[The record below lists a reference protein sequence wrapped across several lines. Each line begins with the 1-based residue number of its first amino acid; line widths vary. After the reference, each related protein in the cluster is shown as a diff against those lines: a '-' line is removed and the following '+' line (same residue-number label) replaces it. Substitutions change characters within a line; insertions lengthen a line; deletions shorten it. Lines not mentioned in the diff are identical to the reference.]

1 MEKIVQYIKN
11 INVLSQ
17 MINSFVGFA
26 FQKDTIDPHINFVI
40 SEANYIVPAFLN
52 YTFFNFLPTICW
64 ASKTEIEAAGDT
76 IYGL

>member
-26 FQKDTIDPHINFVI
+26 FQKDIDPHINFVI
-40 SEANYIVPAFLN
+40 SVIVPFLN
-52 YTFFNFLPTICW
+52 YTFFNFLPTLLW
-64 ASKTEIEAAGDT
+64 ASKTEIEAASDT